1 MATSLEFASVESLVG
16 MYQFHFSA
24 VFGRGEEREERE
36 GAEASHKSQKPWTNP
51 VLHLPLVVL
60 ALAISGS
67 LPPHSPPNVT
77 HLPKRPVPS
86 ELPSVPVAPAA
97 TIDEIR

>member
-1 MATSLEFASVESLVG
+1 MATSLEFASVESLTG

-24 VFGRGEEREERE
+24 VLAHGEEREERE

-60 ALAISGS
+60 ALAMSGN
-67 LPPHSPPNVT
+67 LPTHSPPNVPR
-77 HLPKRPVPS
+77 LP
-86 ELPSVPVAPAA
+86 
-97 TIDEIR
+97 